1 MSFEADNPCVHYTIY
16 GPNGLNKEVEM
27 WDEEIS
33 EYDEIT
39 LTQYANDPHMVSVRC
54 LDKDDAIS
62 VSIHKGTFVQGFYKA
77 IVEMGHEDYLKEL
90 MGIAPKA

>member
-1 MSFEADNPCVHYTIY
+1 MSFVADNPCVHYHTY
-16 GPNGLNKEVEM
+16 GPKSLDKEVEM
-27 WDEEIS
+27 WDDGSFHDFIE
-33 EYDEIT
+33 

-54 LDKDDAIS
+54 IDRDDAIS

-77 IVEMGHEDYLKEL
+77 IVEMGHKDYLKKL